1 MKLKGYKLGLITL
14 SALIAGTVFLPAQ
27 GTLHAKNVNAAEQTS
42 QHATNKQLSVEQDSR
57 ETVKK
62 LIDQAANQKDVPGV
76 IVGVTKK
83 GQKWS
88 YASGESTIH
97 DKTPVKTNF
106 HFRIGST
113 TKTFVATV
121 VLQLAGE
128 NKLNLDDSIEKW
140 LPGVVQ
146 GNGYD
151 ASKITI
157 RQLLNHTSGIANY
170 TANESFMKDLQSSL
184 HKNFT
189 AEQLVR
195 AGISTKPSF
204 APGSSWEYS
213 NTNTVLAGLII
224 RKVTGE
230 TYGEQIKKRIIDPL
244 KLKGTSVPGS
254 STHLPSPHA
263 RGYYKLQGKL
273 LDTTEMNTS
282 WANAAGDMISTVD
295 DLNTFFG
302 ALLGGQ
308 LVKPE
313 LLKQMMTTVEAP
325 LLGKYGLGIYETKL
339 PNGTSFWGHGG
350 NLPGFSTMAGGIAGG
365 EHVIALSTNL
375 LSDKDALHHIDIIAE
390 EFGGTESKTKRVQ
403 TQLDNITKL
412 GIVGATAV
420 TYEQGK
426 FQGYASGK
434 ADIATGRKMGTDER
448 FRIASITKT
457 FVATVVLQLAGENK
471 LDLEDSV
478 EKWLPGV
485 VQGNGYDGS
494 KITIRQLLNH
504 TSGIANYTNVLFKD
518 PNNKDALY
526 RNYTAEELVAIGL
539 KEKAFSEPGAVSNYS
554 NTNYVLLGQ
563 LIQKVTGETYDQ
575 QIEKRIIEPLNLND
589 TFLPGSSTL
598 IPGSKHARGY
608 IYFQKKLKDV
618 TQINPSWGNAAGEV
632 ISTGQ
637 NLSTFMSA
645 LLGGKLLK
653 EEQLKQMLTAVK
665 TADGEEY
672 GLGIY
677 PMKLPNG
684 QVLWGHD
691 GGIDGYSNLV
701 LGTPDGE
708 RVMVLSINSQ
718 PDSSKTEKAV
728 LDSMYSAFVEEFK

>member
-1 MKLKGYKLGLITL
+1 MKFKGYKLGMITL
-14 SALIAGTVFLPAQ
+14 SALLAGTLLLPVQ
-27 GTLHAKNVNAAEQTS
+27 GTLHAENVNTAQQTS
-42 QHATNKQLSVEQDSR
+42 QHSTNKPGANAHDNRSS
-57 ETVKK
+57 VKK
-62 LIDQAANQKDVPGV
+62 LIDQAADQQDVPGV
-76 IVGVTKK
+76 IVGVTKN

-121 VLQLAGE
+121 ILQLAGE
-128 NKLNLDDSIEKW
+128 NKLSLDDSIEKW

-157 RQLLNHTSGIANY
+157 RQLLNHTSGIASY
-170 TANESFMKDLQSSL
+170 TANESFMKGLQSSSN
-184 HKNFT
+184 KNYT
-189 AEQLVR
+189 ADDLVR
-195 AGISTKPSF
+195 AGISAKPSF

-213 NTNTVLAGLII
+213 NTNTVLAGLVIK
-224 RKVTGE
+224 KVTGE

-263 RGYYKLQGKL
+263 RGYFKLEGKL

-295 DLNTFFG
+295 DLNTFFS
-302 ALLGGQ
+302 ALLGGK
-308 LVKPE
+308 LLKPE

-365 EHVIALSTNL
+365 EHVMALSTNL
-375 LSDKDALHHIDIIAE
+375 LADKDALHHVNIIAE
-390 EFGGTESKTKRVQ
+390 EFGGTASKVERVQ
-403 TQLDNITKL
+403 KLIDNFTKL
-412 GIVGATAV
+412 DIAGVTAV
-420 TYEQGK
+420 TYNNGK
-426 FQGYASGK
+426 FQGYLAGK
-434 ADIATGRKMGTDER
+434 ADIKTGRKMESDAR
-448 FRIASITKT
+448 FRIGSITKT

-471 LDLEDSV
+471 LNLDDSV

-504 TSGIANYTNVLFKD
+504 TSGIYNYTSVLFKD
-518 PNNKDALY
+518 PNNLELLQ
-526 RNYTAEELVAIGL
+526 RTYTAEELVAMGL
-539 KEKAFSEPGAVSNYS
+539 KEKPVFKPGTDFQYS

-563 LIQKVTGETYDQ
+563 IIKKVTGETYDQ
-575 QIEKRIIEPLNLND
+575 QIEKRIIEPLHLND

-598 IPGSKHARGY
+598 IPGSKHGRGY
-608 IYFQKKLKDV
+608 ITHNQTLLDI
-618 TQINPSWGNAAGEV
+618 TELNPTIANAAGDM
-632 ISTGQ
+632 ISTGKD
-637 NLSTFMSA
+637 LSTFLSA

-653 EEQLKQMLTAVK
+653 EEQLKQMLATENG
-665 TADGEEY
+665 DGRTY

-677 PMKLPNG
+677 QTKLPNG

-691 GGIDGYSNLV
+691 GGIHGFVSML
-701 LGTPDGE
+701 LGTSDGK
-708 RVMVLSINSQ
+708 RIMAMNINSQ
-718 PDSSKTEKAV
+718 PNSDELIKAFNENMSNLLTTE
-728 LDSMYSAFVEEFK
+728 FN

>member
-1 MKLKGYKLGLITL
+1 MKFKGYKLGLITL
-14 SALIAGTVFLPAQ
+14 SALIAGTVLLPAQ
-27 GTLHAKNVNAAEQTS
+27 GMLHAKNINAVQQTS
-42 QHATNKQLSVEQDSR
+42 QLSSNNHSSVEQDSR
-57 ETVKK
+57 EAVKK

-76 IVGVTKK
+76 IAGVTKN

-88 YASGESTIH
+88 YASGEATIH
-97 DKTPVKTNF
+97 DKTPVRTDF

-121 VLQLAGE
+121 ILQLAGE
-128 NKLNLDDSIEKW
+128 NKLNLDDSVEKW

-157 RQLLNHTSGIANY
+157 RQLLNHTSGIASY
-170 TANESFMKDLQSSL
+170 TANETFIKDLHSNL
-184 HKNFT
+184 YKNYT
-189 AEQLVR
+189 AEDLIR
-195 AGISTKPSF
+195 IGISQKPSF
-204 APGSSWEYS
+204 APGEKWEYS

-224 RKVTGE
+224 KKVTGE
-230 TYGEQIKKRIIDPL
+230 TYAEQIKKRIIDPL

-254 STHLPSPHA
+254 SSHLPSPHA
-263 RGYYKLQGKL
+263 RGYYKLEGKL

-295 DLNTFFG
+295 DLNTFFS
-302 ALLGGQ
+302 ALLAGK

-350 NLPGFSTMAGGIAGG
+350 NLPGFSTMAGGTAGG

-375 LSDKDALHHIDIIAE
+375 LSDKDALHHMNIIAE
-390 EFGGTESKTKRVQ
+390 EFGGTESKKERVHA
-403 TQLDNITKL
+403 QLDNITKH

-420 TYEQGK
+420 TYDHGK

-434 ADIATGRKMGTDER
+434 ADITTGRKMGTDAR
-448 FRIASITKT
+448 FRIGSITKT

-471 LDLEDSV
+471 LNLDDSV

-504 TSGIANYTNVLFKD
+504 TSGIGNYTNVLFKD
-518 PNNKDALY
+518 PNNIDSLY
-526 RNYTAEELVAIGL
+526 RSYKPEELVAIGL
-539 KEKAFSEPGAVSNYS
+539 KEKPLSKPGAVSNYS

-563 LIQKVTGETYDQ
+563 IIKKVTGETYDQ
-575 QIEKRIIEPLNLND
+575 QIEKRIIEPLELNE
-589 TFLPGSSTL
+589 TFLPGNSTL

-608 IYFQKKLKDV
+608 APVHMKLVDV
-618 TQINPSWGNAAGEV
+618 TQINPSWGDAAGDM

-637 NLSTFMSA
+637 DLSTFMSA

-653 EEQLKQMLTAVK
+653 EEQLKQMLTTVK
-665 TADGEEY
+665 TVEGVEY
-672 GLGIY
+672 GLGIF
-677 PMKLPNG
+677 PKKLPNG
-684 QVLWGHD
+684 QVLWGHT
-691 GGIDGYSNLV
+691 GGIHGYISFSFGTLDGKH
-701 LGTPDGE
+701 T
-708 RVMVLSINSQ
+708 MVLNINSGPKSAEQ
-718 PDSSKTEKAV
+718 AKAV
-728 LDSMYSAFVEEFK
+728 VDSIDTAYAEEFK